1 MCNQQGAGEH
11 GAPSHYLYQENNS
24 VPGTRPGCL
33 LVGGVG
39 RCGGGGGDEAESG
52 GLDCHPGGSN
62 PRSKVQ
68 PSDHL
73 PALVSLPTP
82 TRGGARSKRCNPEE
96 PEPCA
101 SEPRKRGARRGV
113 LSTRHPPPGTVPA
126 AGSPPRGLAS
136 RAAAEP
142 GQRSAGLS
150 PWGAVTGGR
159 TPRRTWRRER
169 GWARRA
175 RSPGNGARPGR
186 PGARRRARVLPPG
199 PRGRGSAAGG
209 GGPSSAAGVA
219 GQAVPVPQHCCAAES
234 ACHRLAAPAAQATW
248 SAFAQWGPGE
258 GASRGVGSEL
268 PPSGRDPCWAL
279 TAGSPGL
286 GVLI

>member
-39 RCGGGGGDEAESG
+39 RWGGRDEAESG

-113 LSTRHPPPGTVPA
+113 LSTRHPPGDCTRGRQPTPGTRLA
-126 AGSPPRGLAS
+126 RG
-136 RAAAEP
+136 
-142 GQRSAGLS
+142 
-150 PWGAVTGGR
+150 
-159 TPRRTWRRER
+159 
-169 GWARRA
+169 RRA
-175 RSPGNGARPGR
+175 RAAQRRLVPVGRCHRRADPAPHLEAGARLGSASAQPRKRRPPGPPRCSAPRPGASSRAPGAGIRGRRGRPELSGGGGRAGR
-186 PGARRRARVLPPG
+186 PG
-199 PRGRGSAAGG
+199 SAA
-209 GGPSSAAGVA
+209 
-219 GQAVPVPQHCCAAES
+219 
-234 ACHRLAAPAAQATW
+234 LL
-248 SAFAQWGPGE
+248 
-258 GASRGVGSEL
+258 RG
-268 PPSGRDPCWAL
+268 
-279 TAGSPGL
+279 
-286 GVLI
+286 